1 MSPLAKL
8 PGNGCDILI
17 FSSSFHQGGAERLA
31 VTLANLL
38 ASYWSVEFLSLNG
51 QGPFRQELDDRLSC
65 HIVGQPSSLKA
76 IPLLANQL
84 KKIKPKVVFCSQ
96 SHLAFSMLWAIRLS
110 GVKCKLVAREASC
123 PSTNLLSIS
132 SWLKRAWVKNSAKYA
147 YRRAD
152 YLIAPA
158 KYVACDVSN
167 YFDLDRVIQVL
178 ANPLDKDMVNNQSL
192 APCEH
197 PWVAD
202 EQPYV
207 LAVGRLVPEK
217 DYETLIKAIAL
228 CQKQQVTRLI
238 ILGEGPLREKLE
250 ALVQE
255 LGLSD
260 VISLAGF
267 EKNPFYYMKHCQAF
281 VLSSLVEGM
290 PNALV
295 QAQFLG
301 ARCISS
307 DCPGGAIE
315 LLPEQN
321 YFPVGDAKAL
331 AKLILNPPSNSQ
343 SKLLENQ
350 GFVPFFE
357 NIL

>member
-1 MSPLAKL
+1 MTPLLKSPVS
-8 PGNGCDILI
+8 GCDILI

-38 ASYWSVEFLSLNG
+38 VSNWSVEFLSLNG
-51 QGPFRQELDDRLSC
+51 QGPFRQELDDSLTCS
-65 HIVGQPSSLKA
+65 IVEQSSSLKA
-76 IPLLANQL
+76 IPKLVKQL
-84 KKIKPKVVFCSQ
+84 KRIKPKVVFCSQ
-96 SHLAFSMLWAIRLS
+96 SHLAFSMLLAIRLS
-110 GVKCKLVAREASC
+110 GLPCKLVAREASC
-123 PSTNLLSIS
+123 PSINLLGIS
-132 SWLKRAWVKNSAKYA
+132 SLLKRTWVKKSAKYA

-152 YLIAPA
+152 YLVAPA
-158 KYVACDVSN
+158 KYVAADVSN
-167 YFDLDRVIQVL
+167 YFDLDRTIQVL
-178 ANPLDKDMVNNQSL
+178 ANPLDKDMVNEQAL

-197 PWVAD
+197 PWVTD
-202 EQPYV
+202 EQPFV

-238 ILGEGPLREKLE
+238 ILGEGLLREKLT
-250 ALVQE
+250 ALVQDLE
-255 LGLSD
+255 LSE
-260 VISLAGF
+260 VVSLTGF
-267 EKNPFYYMKHCQAF
+267 ASNPFCYMKHCQSF

-301 ARCISS
+301 APCISS
-307 DCPGGAIE
+307 DCPGGASE

-321 YFPVGDAKAL
+321 YFPVGDPKAL

-343 SKLLENQ
+343 SQLIDTQ

-357 NIL
+357 SIL